1 MTKKI
6 KINQD
11 LCIGCN
17 TCASLNP
24 DIFELD
30 STTFKAKVKKQP
42 TEITPEIESVVNSCP
57 VGAIQIVD
65 EA

>member
-6 KINQD
+6 VINQD

-30 STTFKAKVKKQP
+30 STTFKAKVKQQP
-42 TEITPEIESVVNSCP
+42 TEITPEILSVVNSCP
-57 VGAIQIVD
+57 VNAISII
-65 EA
+65 EE